1 MTRLWPYLR
10 PHWRLVVAAVALIP
24 VRVVLEMVPA
34 SLFGSALNHL
44 AGVESFPGLQVLR
57 FLAQPLAGIPQIPW
71 LASMVFLV
79 ALLGASVELARSI
92 AMAVMGQRAMLAL
105 RSNLFGHVQRL
116 PLRFFDRY
124 PVGRLVTRLGNDV
137 ENLS

>member
-44 AGVESFPGLQVLR
+44 AGVESFPGVQAFR
-57 FLAQPLAGIPQIPW
+57 FLAQPLFGMPQIPW
-71 LASMVFLV
+71 LATMFFAI
-79 ALLGASVELARSI
+79 ALIGASVELGRSV

-105 RSNLFGHVQRL
+105 RSHLFRHV
-116 PLRFFDRY
+116 
-124 PVGRLVTRLGNDV
+124 
-137 ENLS
+137 